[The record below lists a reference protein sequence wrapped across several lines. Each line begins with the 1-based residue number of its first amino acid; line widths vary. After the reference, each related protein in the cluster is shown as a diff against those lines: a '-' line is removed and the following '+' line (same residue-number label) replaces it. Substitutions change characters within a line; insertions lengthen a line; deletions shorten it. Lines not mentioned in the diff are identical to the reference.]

1 MNKIL
6 PRLFFVLLPA
16 ITTSFVFY
24 ALLGSFVGLIV
35 FVLVCGMGIYATEP
49 EIKENSND
57 RSR

>member
-6 PRLFFVLLPA
+6 PRLCFVLLPA
-16 ITTSFVFY
+16 IATSFVFY

-35 FVLVCGMGIYATEP
+35 FVLVCGMWIYATEP

-57 RSR
+57 